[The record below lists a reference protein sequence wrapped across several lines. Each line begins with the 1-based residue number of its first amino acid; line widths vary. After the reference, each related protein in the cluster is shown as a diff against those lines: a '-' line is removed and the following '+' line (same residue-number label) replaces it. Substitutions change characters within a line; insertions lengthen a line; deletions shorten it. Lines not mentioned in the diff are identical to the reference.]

1 MQHRH
6 CLCHPAEVA
15 AYVTGTIKPH
25 PFIYRGKIVGKNGMG
40 QLGKD
45 YNSKITVSDMYI
57 FQWSQQNIVMT
68 VYLLI
73 CWDFIII
80 FVSHI
85 MILMKFRDRKTRT
98 VWDVLNNCWKVKERH
113 LQYTELHREPTY
125 ILTNRNHEIQ
135 VHTIDSKLLI
145 RMDRERR
152 WIFFNIFCSLYTGVH
167 SF

>member
-1 MQHRH
+1 
-6 CLCHPAEVA
+6 
-15 AYVTGTIKPH
+15 
-25 PFIYRGKIVGKNGMG
+25 MG

-80 FVSHI
+80 FFSHI

-98 VWDVLNNCWKVKERH
+98 VWDVLNNC
-113 LQYTELHREPTY
+113 
-125 ILTNRNHEIQ
+125 
-135 VHTIDSKLLI
+135 
-145 RMDRERR
+145 
-152 WIFFNIFCSLYTGVH
+152 
-167 SF
+167 